1 MPRVQCPRGTEFAAF
16 DVSVVIQRVPHSD
29 GLGGATMRAAQG
41 IGAVAAAIEV
51 CAAKQAPHRRPDP
64 SPIFVEVDRQLPD
77 PHLAVANIDLHPEAA
92 VLIVGREVEEPLH
105 LAVELVVPGVA
116 LVRPLT
122 RPLEIPP
129 RVLIFRR
136 RQFACTCGSGADRGC
151 LGVWWEGAWQGI
163 VSSEFASFSSSSSSS
178 SSSVFPVPA
187 YRYGT
192 CFTIRKGSGISHYPK
207 SEHHDTG
214 RLANLHDRVCVT
226 AYNAVDVLLVA
237 VALRVRGHRRP
248 LVVVPPEN
256 VEDL

>member
-129 RVLIFRR
+129 RV
-136 RQFACTCGSGADRGC
+136 
-151 LGVWWEGAWQGI
+151 
-163 VSSEFASFSSSSSSS
+163 
-178 SSSVFPVPA
+178 
-187 YRYGT
+187 
-192 CFTIRKGSGISHYPK
+192 PK

-256 VEDL
+256 VEDLTSVVLVSLGHLLQAGFSFIGIRFLVHEESLLPP